1 MSLRLW
7 LSIDEG
13 VEPMPYQDDD
23 GVWTVGIGHNLEANG
38 LPFSIVQMIEPAAT
52 ASKCPFPAC
61 LAFLQA
67 QGGLEDVEIESLYQ
81 LDIQDVRS
89 WLEPIFET
97 EGEIPEWPTW
107 APPRWAAIQN
117 MAFNLGPTRFSE
129 FTTFIPLCQAKNWT
143 AAAND
148 LRGSLVFRQLTTR
161 YTRIADTIESGLW
174 PSILSSAA

>member
-13 VEPMPYQDDD
+13 VELMPYQDED
-23 GVWTVGIGHNLEANG
+23 GIWTVGIGHNLEANG
-38 LPFSIVQMIEPAAT
+38 LPFTIVQMIEPAAT

-67 QGGLEDVEIESLYQ
+67 QGGLEDVEIDTLYQ
-81 LDIQDVRS
+81 IDIQAVRS
-89 WLEPIFET
+89 WLEPIF
-97 EGEIPEWPTW
+97 PDWATW
-107 APPRWAAIQN
+107 TPPRWAALQN
-117 MAFNLGPTRFSE
+117 MAFNLGPTRFAE

-143 AAAND
+143 AAANA
-148 LRGSLVFRQLTTR
+148 LRGDLVFRELTTR

-174 PSILSSAA
+174 PSILSSAP

>member
-23 GVWTVGIGHNLEANG
+23 GIWTVGIGHNLEANG

-61 LAFLQA
+61 LSFLQA
-67 QGGLEDVEIESLYQ
+67 QGGLEDVEIDTLYQ
-81 LDIQDVRS
+81 IDIQAVRG
-89 WLEPIFET
+89 WLEPIF
-97 EGEIPEWPTW
+97 PDWATW

-117 MAFNLGPTRFSE
+117 MAFNLGPTRFGE
-129 FTTFIPLCQAKNWT
+129 FTTFIPLCQAKNW
-143 AAAND
+143 AGAAND
-148 LRGSLVFRQLTTR
+148 LRGSLVFRELTTR

-174 PSILSSAA
+174 PSILSSAP